1 MLCTQIS
8 VRKKYYWHPAG
19 HLTQLHYYCLVTQTF
34 TGCNNMLAYMELLG
48 ASVFVNKNYIF
59 IPSQLKG
66 ISTSSN
72 TVTSE
77 ESLADLETIY

>member
-1 MLCTQIS
+1 
-8 VRKKYYWHPAG
+8 
-19 HLTQLHYYCLVTQTF
+19 
-34 TGCNNMLAYMELLG
+34 MLAYMELLG